1 MRGWLCSVAL
11 LLASPAA
18 FAEYIFQ
25 ISNNTDSKIVA
36 VHVSEDGNTWGEFN
50 IGSGIA
56 AGATAT
62 MQWDDSTDES
72 SCEWS
77 FMATFAD
84 GSESEAV
91 DFDFCED
98 ELVIEFN

>member
-1 MRGWLCSVAL
+1 
-11 LLASPAA
+11 
-18 FAEYIFQ
+18 
-25 ISNNTDSKIVA
+25 
-36 VHVSEDGNTWGEFN
+36 
-50 IGSGIA
+50 
-56 AGATAT
+56 